1 MINPIERY
9 KCEECI
15 FRPEREKYYKN
26 NMIMYGCPH
35 EGKPECEIEKL
46 HEMTRGN
53 YAAQLAG
60 IGYDPSGNPLPV
72 EKERPLPEPA
82 VHYDRED
89 SMYPDSIRLSFP
101 NGQTVV
107 YDRRIKQP
115 GPRRYLNMPRHQKKG
130 GGTR

>member
-1 MINPIERY
+1 MSHITYIPSDPEEDRKILEDIRAGKGLPPIRSN
-9 KCEECI
+9 
-15 FRPEREKYYKN
+15 R
-26 NMIMYGCPH
+26 
-35 EGKPECEIEKL
+35 
-46 HEMTRGN
+46 
-53 YAAQLAG
+53 
-60 IGYDPSGNPLPV
+60 PV

-130 GGTR
+130 GR

>member
-1 MINPIERY
+1 MTDRERRNVDGFGLIY
-9 KCEECI
+9 VD
-15 FRPEREKYYKN
+15 
-26 NMIMYGCPH
+26 
-35 EGKPECEIEKL
+35 GKTDKPVQE
-46 HEMTRGN
+46 H
-53 YAAQLAG
+53 
-60 IGYDPSGNPLPV
+60 PLPV
-72 EKERPLPEPA
+72 PA